1 MEQFQQVEISQVSK
15 LRNAHTALRKVWS
28 SGHYHGKGTVGD
40 LQIPKIRYNQS
51 FFFFL
56 MERLKLKNKNFW
68 FMKKYIFLN
77 DLESSVYSFTD
88 SV

>member
-1 MEQFQQVEISQVSK
+1 
-15 LRNAHTALRKVWS
+15 
-28 SGHYHGKGTVGD
+28 
-40 LQIPKIRYNQS
+40 
-51 FFFFL
+51 

-68 FMKKYIFLN
+68 FMEKYIFLN

>member
-1 MEQFQQVEISQVSK
+1 MLTHHSEKCEVLAIITGKELSDIYRLQKLDTIS
-15 LRNAHTALRKVWS
+15 LYL
-28 SGHYHGKGTVGD
+28 
-40 LQIPKIRYNQS
+40 
-51 FFFFL
+51 FFL

-68 FMKKYIFLN
+68 FMEKYIFLN

>member
-1 MEQFQQVEISQVSK
+1 MLTQHSEKCEVLAIITGKELSGIYRFQKLDTIS
-15 LRNAHTALRKVWS
+15 LF
-28 SGHYHGKGTVGD
+28 
-40 LQIPKIRYNQS
+40 

-77 DLESSVYSFTD
+77 DLESSVYSFSD